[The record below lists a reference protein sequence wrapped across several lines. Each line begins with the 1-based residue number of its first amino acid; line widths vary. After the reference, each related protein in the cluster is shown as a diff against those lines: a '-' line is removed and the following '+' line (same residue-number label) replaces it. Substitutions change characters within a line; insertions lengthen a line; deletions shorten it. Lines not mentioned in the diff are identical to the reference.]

1 MHNTRNSHWSIEPHS
16 IFLNESKTGDPWNG
30 FADLPLT
37 TTSSANGDEEAVQI
51 KAEVFLFDSKDC
63 SSSVRI
69 AYLELGDKE
78 DRSIQES
85 HWIPVSETLFLPFT
99 VPEKNSS
106 VPVSLAVEY
115 PYRSSSFVVCYRVG
129 GRLQEK

>member
-30 FADLPLT
+30 FADLPLAT
-37 TTSSANGDEEAVQI
+37 TLSASGDEEAVQI

-85 HWIPVSETLFLPFT
+85 HWIPVSETLFLPSHSPREEFIGAR
-99 VPEKNSS
+99 VSCS
-106 VPVSLAVEY
+106 RVSL
-115 PYRSSSFVVCYRVG
+115 SF
-129 GRLQEK
+129 